1 MRGGGGIYNVLD
13 HTPVVRH
20 VDGICIIFWAGCPI
34 FWAGCILSYIL
45 GDFKLTGPK
54 IGR

>member
-20 VDGICIIFWAGCPI
+20 VDVFDYLCVCVCVCVCVCACV
-34 FWAGCILSYIL
+34 CVCVCVCV
-45 GDFKLTGPK
+45 
-54 IGR
+54 